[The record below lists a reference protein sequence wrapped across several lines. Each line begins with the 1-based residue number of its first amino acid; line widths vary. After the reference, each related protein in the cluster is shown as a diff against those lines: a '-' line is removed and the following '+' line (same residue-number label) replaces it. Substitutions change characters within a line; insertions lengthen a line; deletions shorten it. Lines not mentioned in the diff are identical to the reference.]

1 MTDVQININ
10 NKTYPTAVKPSIA
23 NLKLSLNSN
32 EFICLV
38 GPSGCGKTTLLNII
52 AGLDDDYDGD
62 ILGRTGSLPVATLP
76 TSTDG
81 GSADDCREQPRP
93 PSLAVVGQQ
102 HTHPRIGYIFQN
114 PRLLPWRTVR
124 ENIELVLGVHSHAA
138 HRNESDVI
146 DALLQVMQLT
156 QVQHSY
162 PERLSLGMSRRVAI
176 IRAFAI
182 DPEVLLMDEP
192 FVSLDAPTAR
202 QVRALLLKLWQQ
214 RPHTVL
220 FVTHDLREAITLADR
235 LVFLSAAPMQVVSE
249 IIVPIAR
256 TERHN
261 ELAIES
267 FRQQLLNYHPE
278 IKQLL

>member
-1 MTDVQININ
+1 MTDIQININ
-10 NKTYPTAVKPSIA
+10 NKTYPTATKPSIA

-52 AGLDDDYDGD
+52 AGLDNDYDGE
-62 ILGRTGSLPVATLP
+62 ILCRTGSLPVATLP
-76 TSTDG
+76 
-81 GSADDCREQPRP
+81 

-102 HTHPRIGYIFQN
+102 HAHPKIGYVFQN

-124 ENIELVLGVHSHAA
+124 ENIELVLGEHQSP
-138 HRNESDVI
+138 DVI
-146 DALLQVMQLT
+146 DALLEVMQLT
-156 QVQHSY
+156 QSQHSY
-162 PERLSLGMSRRVAI
+162 PERLSLGMSRRVSI
-176 IRAFAI
+176 IRAFAV
-182 DPEVLLMDEP
+182 DPDVLLMDEP

-202 QVRALLLKLWQQ
+202 QVRELLLNLWQQ

-220 FVTHDLREAITLADR
+220 FVTHDLREAIALADR
-235 LVFLSAAPMQVVSE
+235 LIFLSASPMQVVSE
-249 IIVPIAR
+249 ITVPIAR

-261 ELAIES
+261 ELAIEA
-267 FRQQLLNYHPE
+267 FRQQLLDHHPE